1 VVWDRWIKWGLAAA
15 CAVCLAAQLLFPG
28 YIGIANN
35 GDFGKVYGWLCLAP
49 RGPETNFVYFQ
60 PDYVWSARNYWNSPY
75 HSSESAL
82 AWAATRMAGATN
94 PGAGFNL
101 RWLGAIHAV
110 LWLSALALLMAGR
123 RWTAALAPVLIFTD
137 VSYTAYL
144 NSFYMDAAAL
154 SGLLLMTAGAVWI
167 ASGEQMSAR
176 QGIVFTGAALL
187 FVTSKAQHAV
197 WMTLPAAFLIAC
209 GVWRRE
215 SRRVAWCGAG
225 VVVLAG
231 CWMLASTDQ
240 AYRGQAMFNVLFYR
254 LAPRGADLASL
265 GVAPE
270 EMRYRGMHSYM
281 EGSPANDRGWTEAF
295 YRRTGFAR
303 LVGWYARHPASTLG
317 FLRETL
323 VEGAPEM
330 RPVSLS
336 NFRVED
342 GRAPGARTSRF
353 AAWSDLRS
361 ALLRRWPW
369 HIVMWYAAFAI
380 GCLVSGSRVAW
391 VGLGVAV
398 LGAGEFGAAALGD
411 SLDAGRHLFLFHAAT
426 DLTIC
431 FAAGWAIQ
439 KAMRHKP

>member
-1 VVWDRWIKWGLAAA
+1 MKWGLAAA
-15 CAVCLAAQLLFPG
+15 CAAALAAQLLLPG

-35 GDFGKVYGWLCLAP
+35 GDFGKVYAWLCLAP
-49 RGPETNFVYFQ
+49 RGPETNFAYFQ

-82 AWAATRMAGATN
+82 AWTATRMAGATKER
-94 PGAGFNL
+94 AGLNL
-101 RWLGAIHAV
+101 RWLGAIHAA
-110 LWLSALALLMAGR
+110 LWLSALALLLARR
-123 RWTAALAPVLIFTD
+123 RWTAALAPAVIFTD
-137 VSYTAYL
+137 VCYTAYL

-154 SGLLLMTAGAVWI
+154 SGLLLMTACAVWI
-167 ASGEQMSAR
+167 ASGERTTTR
-176 QGIVFTGAALL
+176 QAILFAGAALL

-197 WMTLPAAFLIAC
+197 WMMLPAAFLVAC
-209 GVWRRE
+209 GVRTKEARR
-215 SRRVAWCGAG
+215 ATWTGAG
-225 VVVLAG
+225 AVLLAG

-254 LAPRGADLASL
+254 LAPHGADLTSL

-281 EGSPANDRGWTEAF
+281 EGSPANDRGWTESF

-303 LVGWYARHPASTLG
+303 LIGWYARHPASTLG

-323 VEGAPEM
+323 AEGAPEM
-330 RPVSLS
+330 RPVNLS

-361 ALLRRWPW
+361 WLLRRWPW
-369 HIVMWYAAFAI
+369 HIVLWYALFAA
-380 GCLVSGSRVAW
+380 GCLANGSRVAW

-398 LGAGEFGAAALGD
+398 LGSGEFGAASLAD
-411 SLDAGRHLFLFHAAT
+411 CLDAGRHLFLFHAAT
-426 DLTIC
+426 DLTMC

>member
-1 VVWDRWIKWGLAAA
+1 MKWGLAAA
-15 CAVCLAAQLLFPG
+15 CAAALTAQLLFPG

-60 PDYVWSARNYWNSPY
+60 ADYVWSARNYWNSPY

-94 PGAGFNL
+94 EGAGFNL
-101 RWLGAIHAV
+101 RWLGAIHAA
-110 LWLSALALLMAGR
+110 LWLGALALLLAGR
-123 RWTAALAPVLIFTD
+123 RWTIALAPALIFTD
-137 VSYTAYL
+137 VCYTAYL

-154 SGLLLMTAGAVWI
+154 SGLLLMTACAVWI
-167 ASGEQMSAR
+167 ASGERTGRR
-176 QGIVFTGAALL
+176 QVILFACAALL

-197 WMTLPAAFLIAC
+197 WMALPAAFLIAC
-209 GVWRRE
+209 GVRTKE
-215 SRRVAWCGAG
+215 VRRVSWSGAIA
-225 VVVLAG
+225 VLVAG
-231 CWMLASTDQ
+231 CWMLATTDQ

-254 LAPRGADLASL
+254 LAPRGTDMAPL

-281 EGSPANDRGWTEAF
+281 EGSPANNREWTESF

-336 NFRVED
+336 NFRVKD
-342 GRAPGARTSRF
+342 GRPPGARTSRF

-361 ALLRRWPW
+361 SLLRRWPW
-369 HIVMWYAAFAI
+369 HIVIWYALFAA
-380 GCLVSGSRVAW
+380 GCLVNGTRVAW

-398 LGAGEFGAAALGD
+398 LGAGEFGAASLGD
-411 SLDAGRHLFLFHAAT
+411 CLDAGRHLFLFHAAT
-426 DLTIC
+426 DLTVC